1 MTSQDKKK
9 TRKPNWSG
17 PDGRDSTITC
27 LKTTLEP
34 HFSELL
40 SDDGKPYTSKDMQ
53 KGINTSQ
60 LSKFIVML
68 TSLMELDPRG
78 GFFGQADVNDSF
90 QAVELSKNLENEFKR
105 CAKARKVTMQV
116 LSQQISYYIRVML
129 SH

>member
-78 GFFGQADVNDSF
+78 GFLDKQMLMIRSRLSSCLKILKMSVSDVP
-90 QAVELSKNLENEFKR
+90 KH
-105 CAKARKVTMQV
+105 AR
-116 LSQQISYYIRVML
+116 
-129 SH
+129 